1 MPELTFRLEE
11 GPFHD
16 ISLYRLHFH
25 MNIMY
30 KEKLLCFTPQTES
43 HLRNPKLFYGKKKAC
58 DNFCYTGIQGQLNR
72 CTKKGQKRSSQ
83 NLKSNQVDRP

>member
-30 KEKLLCFTPQTES
+30 KEKLCFYS
-43 HLRNPKLFYGKKKAC
+43 
-58 DNFCYTGIQGQLNR
+58 LNS
-72 CTKKGQKRSSQ
+72 KPSA
-83 NLKSNQVDRP
+83 

>member
-1 MPELTFRLEE
+1 MYPSLSDYIHDLVRVSVISSVSYMPELTFRLEE

-30 KEKLLCFTPQTES
+30 KEKLLCFTP
-43 HLRNPKLFYGKKKAC
+43 
-58 DNFCYTGIQGQLNR
+58 
-72 CTKKGQKRSSQ
+72 
-83 NLKSNQVDRP
+83 